1 MNILRGNLYLLKGD
15 AELGEKI
22 WSFSCYLKWLMCP
35 RLNIAL
41 MKMLTNIPDELLNF
55 NVFLLSTISFN
66 FKYTFESALKAPK
79 GWLKENVA
87 CIYESSA
94 TIRLRTVRP

>member
-1 MNILRGNLYLLKGD
+1 MNILRGNLYLLNGA

-22 WSFSCYLKWLMCP
+22 RSFSFYLKLLMCP
-35 RLNIAL
+35 RLTIAL
-41 MKMLTNIPDELLNF
+41 IKMLTNIPDELLNF
-55 NVFLLSTISFN
+55 NVFLLTNISFN
-66 FKYTFESALKAPK
+66 FKYTFKSTLKAPE

-87 CIYESSA
+87 SIYESSA